1 MTFLLENSQHDDQD
15 WHAMGL
21 PDHSPFAILQQIR
34 QAPFVKPEKR
44 IYTAAEKKQ
53 KQRERN
59 RIFMAKKR
67 LQEKATRVNLFSDS
81 GTANQRRADND
92 KSRAIQASSNR
103 YRTA

>member
-1 MTFLLENSQHDDQD
+1 MSAYTTDFA
-15 WHAMGL
+15 AMGL
-21 PDHSPFAILQQIR
+21 ENHSPFAILQQIK

-44 IYTAAEKKQ
+44 ILTPTEKKL

-59 RIFMAKKR
+59 RIFMQGVR
-67 LQEKATRVNLFSDS
+67 LMEKATRVNLFSDS
-81 GTANQRRADND
+81 GTANQRRSDND